1 MTSIGRNERARSQCR
16 KVQRGP
22 YPRFAD
28 SLAANVASHNFA
40 VCDVNGEK

>member
-1 MTSIGRNERARSQCR
+1 MAF
-16 KVQRGP
+16 V
-22 YPRFAD
+22 PRFAD